1 MASAPNTRGTQGQG
15 RDPSLREGRPAT
27 PGSAPPA
34 HGPRGARRCPA
45 TACEQLSRHPRRP
58 AIAPTPLLGRH
69 RRQHRGT
76 AQRTEGSTGADLGKE
91 KLPEIKSAQKGR
103 GLKTIS
109 RFLITSKNLNLCVQ
123 AS

>member
-15 RDPSLREGRPAT
+15 CDPSLREGRPAT

-34 HGPRGARRCPA
+34 HGPRGARGCPA
-45 TACEQLSRHPRRP
+45 TACEQLSKHPRP
-58 AIAPTPLLGRH
+58 CWADTDGNTVGRH
-69 RRQHRGT
+69 RG
-76 AQRTEGSTGADLGKE
+76 QREGSTGVDLGKE